1 MKLGFV
7 GVGNMGALML
17 PHLLEAGHNLVVHD
31 VSKAALERAAQMGAA
46 VVGSARGVAEAGEM
60 VLTSL
65 PTPQVVESVYLGER
79 GLIERARPGQ
89 IFVDLSSI
97 SPSLARAVASRFGD
111 KRAEFLDAPVSG
123 GTTGA
128 KAGTLAIMV
137 GGDAEALRQVEPV
150 LKCLGSRIFHA
161 GPVGAGSTLKLLNQI
176 LLGINNVAVLEMMS
190 VALRSGLDL
199 GLVKEV
205 ISASTGFSRSFESRF
220 QKIVD
225 REYSRGFAVDLMAKD
240 LRLSREMARDLG
252 LDLPMAS
259 LAQTVFERAGRLGL
273 GQEDVSAA
281 IALYE
286 GKDG

>member
-17 PHLLEAGHNLVVHD
+17 PHLLEAGHSLVVHD

-97 SPSLARAVASRFGD
+97 SPSLARAVASRFVD

-259 LAQTVFERAGRLGL
+259 LAQTVFERAGQLGL

>member
-17 PHLLEAGHNLVVHD
+17 PHLLEAGHDLVVYD
-31 VSKAALERAAQMGAA
+31 ISSAALERARRMGAA
-46 VVGSARGVAEAGEM
+46 SVESPSAVAEAAEM

-65 PTPQVVESVYLGER
+65 PTPPVVERVYLGAG
-79 GLIERARPGQ
+79 GLIEGAVPGKL
-89 IFVDLSSI
+89 FVDLSSI
-97 SPSLARAVASRFGD
+97 SPSLARRLGVGLGEKGAH
-111 KRAEFLDAPVSG
+111 FLDAPVSG
-123 GTTGA
+123 GTAGA

-137 GGDAEALRQVEPV
+137 GGDEEALRKAEPV
-150 LKCLGSRIFHA
+150 LRCIGKRIFYG
-161 GPVGAGSTLKLLNQI
+161 GPVGAGSALKLLNQI

-205 ISASTGFSRSFESRF
+205 ITASTGFSRSFESRF
-220 QKIVD
+220 QKIAEK
-225 REYSRGFAVDLMAKD
+225 EYSRGFAVDLMAKD
-240 LRLSREMARDLG
+240 LRLAREMARELG
-252 LDLPMAS
+252 LDLPMAEM
-259 LAQTVFERAGRLGL
+259 AQSIFERAGQLGL

-286 GKDG
+286 AREG